1 MSSASPLPG
10 GRTPMRANPLPVLNY
25 GNQAGGGTVHYG
37 AVSWRLHE
45 DDFRARS
52 HTIERY
58 GALAIPQDSSL
69 ADWPLSYA
77 DLEPYCGAA
86 ASRRD
91 RVARLP
97 VGGGER
103 ALNPAA
109 GDRRTGEPA
118 GDIRGR
124 GTRRRLLLGRPGRV
138 PACRGRHQ
146 RRLRLC
152 RGAANTAHYEM
163 VGTNRT
169 GHAESVRIT
178 FDPRL
183 ISYGHI
189 LQIYFSV
196 AHDPTELNRQGPDVG
211 TQYRSTIFP
220 TNSEQTQVAEAY
232 IAQLNQAHV
241 FNAPIVTKIEL
252 SRVFYPAEDY
262 HQDFLTRN
270 PTYPYIVVND
280 LPKIEV
286 LKSLFPD
293 LYRATPVLFAA
304 AASRN

>member
-1 MSSASPLPG
+1 MPIWSPIAALLLAAGIALQGFPSAAESARSIPP
-10 GRTPMRANPLPVLNY
+10 PVIDEPANPQATSEVAVL
-25 GNQAGGGTVHYG
+25 AGGCFWGVQGVFQHVEGVTS
-37 AVSWRLHE
+37 AVS
-45 DDFRARS
+45 
-52 HTIERY
+52 
-58 GALAIPQDSSL
+58 G
-69 ADWPLSYA
+69 YA
-77 DLEPYCGAA
+77 G
-86 ASRRD
+86 
-91 RVARLP
+91 
-97 VGGGER
+97 
-103 ALNPAA
+103 
-109 GDRRTGEPA
+109 
-118 GDIRGR
+118 
-124 GTRRRLLLGRPGRV
+124 
-138 PACRGRHQ
+138 
-146 RRLRLC
+146 
-152 RGAANTAHYEM
+152 GAANTAHYEM

-211 TQYRSTIFP
+211 TQYRSTIFS